1 MLRWIIPFFICATA
15 LLTFSQV
22 TKSNLHKNLLN
33 GFFSVEKKYQLAARL
48 SEEAGEDD
56 LKNAAADKV
65 YSDALLEYNKLIP
78 LLTDGRSDSLLLIS
92 SIHCGIINH
101 YFDSTALALNNYL
114 RAIDIKNRTG
124 AEDSLIFQPLLF
136 AGSIYYKNALFDSAF
151 LYLKKAETI
160 KQKYSVA
167 LQEEQRMYNLLGVL
181 YYEAG
186 NLKQAKNYTEQA
198 LSLNTKIKNIENAQ
212 LSFNYKLNIASIL
225 IKLEEYAEA
234 EVLLNSMPY
243 SESFQGEINHKLGFI
258 YFKRKE
264 FAKAISYLNRTEYN
278 SGNKLLDIYLNKSK
292 AYSGLNEA
300 DSADYYLS
308 KAKTENLKIN
318 GLRKKNLYS
327 GNLLST
333 EAGFLA
339 ATGKYKEALPLYQA
353 AIIALCNNFDD
364 TAISKNPADYIE
376 SVSFIDLFNTLIGKA
391 NIQNKLFE
399 NKADEVKLSDA
410 LNSYWSAFNL
420 ANYVEKT
427 YNSDESRLFLN
438 NIKHNVHNK
447 PIELCLKL
455 YELTGK
461 KKYLED
467 AYLFD
472 QGNKASILSLSIR
485 ESEITTQ
492 SKKTNEQ
499 IKEVSLLKTNITRLS
514 LKAAAI
520 TDSNEISKIT
530 VAIRNDEIKL
540 AGLQDKIK
548 TDPAWQQANLKE
560 QIPSIKSLQKKLDNK
575 SAVISY
581 HLSDNEMLALIITR
595 NKLDYYKAPIDSN
608 FFLSI
613 EAFKQALHQTAG
625 GQRYEG
631 INASRY
637 LFSALIKPLQPGLT
651 QTERLVIIPDD
662 ELHYLPFEALQD
674 DNDSYL
680 MQKYS
685 VQYLYSTALFQSEKN
700 YSRSSGILSFAPFA
714 SNGYIDSNGSRFSKL
729 SASSDEIKDLQG
741 KSLIDTSATKENFIE
756 QANHL
761 PVIHLATH
769 ASVNNE
775 DANRSFIAFYPS
787 NNDYKL
793 YAGEIYNMR
802 LDSTEL
808 VILSACETGTG
819 KLIKGEGLM
828 SLSRAFAYAG
838 CKNIITSLWK
848 AEDAT
853 TSFITKQLHTYLSKG
868 FTKDKALRQA
878 KLDLLK
884 STDINPQFKTPN
896 YWAHLVFV
904 GNYEEGPSSS
914 NWIWVAFAII
924 FFAFVYLLMLRKK
937 PRRND
942 RA

>member
-1 MLRWIIPFFICATA
+1 MIKSGTTLFFLIIIIIC
-15 LLTFSQV
+15 FSQQL
-22 TKSNLHKNLLN
+22 SNTDTAHDSLKT
-33 GFFSVEKKYQLAARL
+33 V
-48 SEEAGEDD
+48 
-56 LKNAAADKV
+56 LKNAEDQFHQAEKLADKAGDNEKLLSKTDSLYKLSH
-65 YSDALLEYNKLIP
+65 YSYDRVIGFAQSSKN
-78 LLTDGRSDSLLLIS
+78 DSLLFFACIKNGYIDQYIGNNS
-92 SIHCGIINH
+92 SSKSYYLLAEKAKNNLPQLADSLLFAPYIFLGGIYQTEFVVDSALYYYKKAEQIAALYPVVLQEAQRLYNRMGILQYETGNYTQASN
-101 YFDSTALALNNYL
+101 YFKK
-114 RAIDIKNRTG
+114 AIDITPVSQKGFISNYKINIAHILVRMEDYEG
-124 AEDSLIFQPLLF
+124 A
-136 AGSIYYKNALFDSAF
+136 
-151 LYLKKAETI
+151 KKAFEELLPDEEYRNEINNGLAVLNI
-160 KQKYSVA
+160 KTHDYKKAVSCLSRINY
-167 LQEEQRMYNLLGVL
+167 EESPRKIDL
-181 YYEAG
+181 YY
-186 NLKQAKNYTEQA
+186 N
-198 LSLNTKIKNIENAQ
+198 
-212 LSFNYKLNIASIL
+212 
-225 IKLEEYAEA
+225 YAEA
-234 EVLLNSMPY
+234 MNGLLQQDSANYYIQKALAENIKWNGSKKTSIHGLLLSLQADQLLNQKQYNQEIDLLQQAIIQFHS
-243 SESFQGEINHKLGFI
+243 SFNETEIYKNPDQFTSAFSYIHLFNALIK
-258 YFKRKE
+258 K
-264 FAKAISYLNRTEYN
+264 AKAFRQLYIED
-278 SGNKLLDIYLNKSK
+278 KD
-292 AYSGLNEA
+292 E
-300 DSADYYLS
+300 
-308 KAKTENLKIN
+308 
-318 GLRKKNLYS
+318 KNLTAS
-327 GNLLST
+327 LD
-333 EAGFLA
+333 A
-339 ATGKYKEALPLYQA
+339 YQSA
-353 AIIALCNNFDD
+353 F
-364 TAISKNPADYIE
+364 
-376 SVSFIDLFNTLIGKA
+376 
-391 NIQNKLFE
+391 
-399 NKADEVKLSDA
+399 KLSA
-410 LNSYWSAFNL
+410 
-420 ANYVEKT
+420 YVEKT
-427 YNSDESRLFLN
+427 YNSDEARLFLN
-438 NIKHNVHNK
+438 NIKYSAHNE
-447 PIELCLKL
+447 PIMLCIEL
-455 YELTGK
+455 YDLTGK
-461 KKYLED
+461 KIYLEH
-467 AYLFD
+467 AYQFD
-472 QGNKASILSLSIR
+472 QQNKASILSLSIH
-485 ESEITTQ
+485 ESDIKNQ
-492 SKKTNEQ
+492 SDETNTLLQQ
-499 IKEVSLLKTNITRLS
+499 ISSIKTNITRLS
-514 LKAAAI
+514 LKANTV
-520 TDSNEISKIT
+520 TDS
-530 VAIRNDEIKL
+530 
-540 AGLQDKIK
+540 AGLAHISTSIRDYEIELDKLQEKIK
-548 TDPAWQQANLKE
+548 STPEWQQANIGG

-608 FFLSI
+608 FFLNI

-625 GQRYEG
+625 GQRYDG
-631 INASRY
+631 INASRQ

-662 ELHYLPFEALQD
+662 ELHYLPFEALHD

-714 SNGYIDSNGSRFSKL
+714 SNGYIDSNGSSFCKL
-729 SASSDEIKDLQG
+729 SASGDEIKDLQG
-741 KSLIDTSATKENFIE
+741 KSLIDTAATKENFIE

-884 STDINPQFKTPN
+884 STDINPQLKTPN